1 MILLPTILLPTIFLP
16 KLIANAI
23 NPLSVLLLLAAPFVT
38 PRPGSGWDSCRD
50 FWGRCFLGIGLSVIL
65 AESGKRWEVWP
76 GHPSFPS
83 GHETFCLAAMT
94 CLAVRDPRWL
104 ALGLPL
110 SLVMAWALIAARFHT
125 PIEVA
130 GALLTGPGPALLCQ
144 LYRIRPRRGGP

>member
-1 MILLPTILLPTIFLP
+1 MLFLP

-23 NPLSVLLLLAAPFVT
+23 NPLSALLLLAAPFAT
-38 PRPGSGWDSCRD
+38 PRRTTAGE
-50 FWGRCFLGIGLSVIL
+50 FWGRCVLGVGLAVGL

-94 CLAVRDPRWL
+94 CLVVRDPRWL

-110 SLVMAWALIAARFHT
+110 SLVMAWALIAAGFHT

-130 GALLTGPGPALLCQ
+130 GALLTGPIPALLCQ
-144 LYRIRPRRGGP
+144 WYRRRPES

>member
-1 MILLPTILLPTIFLP
+1 MSLLPT
-16 KLIANAI
+16 LIANAI
-23 NPLSVLLLLAAPFVT
+23 NPLSALLLLVAPFAT
-38 PRPGSGWDSCRD
+38 PSPGRVRD
-50 FWGRCFLGIGLSVIL
+50 YWGRCVLGVGLAVVL

-94 CLAVRDPRWL
+94 CLAVRDARWL
-104 ALGLPL
+104 GLGLPL
-110 SLVMAWALIAARFHT
+110 SLAMAWALIAAGFHT

-144 LYRIRPRRGGP
+144 LYRVGPRRENP

>member
-1 MILLPTILLPTIFLP
+1 MLFLP
-16 KLIANAI
+16 KLIATAI
-23 NPLSVLLLLAAPFVT
+23 NPVSALLLLIAPFAP
-38 PRPGSGWDSCRD
+38 PRPSHVPQYWA
-50 FWGRCFLGIGLSVIL
+50 RCILGVGLAVTL

-104 ALGLPL
+104 CVGLPL
-110 SLVMAWALIAARFHT
+110 SGVMAWALIAAGFHT

-144 LYRIRPRRGGP
+144 LYQVKPRRENR